1 MRSQPSN
8 LADNSVE
15 LEKSNKGA
23 LQLDSSSETVG
34 GLKLNA
40 NLADIKVIRR
50 NGSVVTFEDSKIA
63 VAMTKAFLA
72 VNGGHGAASARV
84 REQTELFTSQI
95 VDTFL
100 RRLPAGGAV
109 HIEEIQDQVELSL
122 MRAGEHEVARAYVLY
137 REKRSKER
145 QQKDLDNNVLVSNQL
160 TITVDGKLQ
169 NFDKELFIQ
178 IVDSACTG
186 YEEFVNS
193 KDILDEAFK
202 NIYDGI
208 PFEEVFK
215 SIILSA
221 RTLIEKDPAY
231 AKVSAQLLLYS
242 IRKEVLGFDVEP
254 SQMQKVQEEYFS
266 RFIKKGSNTKDISLY
281 IAYVGLGTAIILSK
295 IT

>member
-8 LADNSVE
+8 LADSSVE
-15 LEKSNKGA
+15 LEKSKLDQGTS
-23 LQLDSSSETVG
+23 LLDSSSEKIG
-34 GLKLNA
+34 GLKLDA
-40 NLADIKVIRR
+40 DLADIKVIRR

-145 QQKDLDNNVLVSNQL
+145 QRKDIDNSVSVTNQL
-160 TITVDGKLQ
+160 TITVDGKSQ
-169 NFDKELFIQ
+169 NFDKELFTQ
-178 IVDSACTG
+178 IVNSACKG
-186 YEEFVNS
+186 YEHFVNS
-193 KDILDEAFK
+193 KDILDEPFK

-242 IRKEVLGFDVEP
+242 IRKEVLGFDVQP
-254 SQMQKVQEEYFS
+254 SKMQEVHEEYFS
-266 RFIKKGSNTKDISLY
+266 RFIKTGVEKK
-281 IAYVGLGTAIILSK
+281 IIKSRTIK
-295 IT
+295 F